1 MPLLLAV
8 AGILLTFSLP
18 PFGWWPL
25 GLALAVPFT
34 FTALAPTKRKAFF
47 AGFWF
52 GVPFFAVHLFWLPTS
67 FAKLLSPA
75 FWVVYPPLVLL
86 LSAFWGLTTL
96 ATRFVAAGFRNK
108 QPHPSAVLV
117 LLPLTWVITEQ
128 LRSFGYFGFPWG
140 ALGYTWLESPVGQ
153 LAEYGGLP
161 LLSLLSATVA
171 TLVTY
176 ASLRR
181 KPVLLAIPAAL
192 LVVAFFVGVRTE
204 QQEFKRAE
212 QATTMRTALLV
223 QGNLDPYSRALTAW
237 AELEAHQVL
246 TREGLASYPDTDVV
260 VWPEGAVTGSVVEG
274 PGGASLRAD
283 IATLPHTTF
292 VIGGRAY
299 EQYGSY
305 NSTFSFTAAAEL
317 GRYDKA
323 QLVPFGEQWPLYTSL
338 RGLYEVVFRALNL
351 PLLGATLPGTGTQP
365 LPVGF
370 TDAAAFICYESV
382 FPHIVRRLVANG
394 GTFLVLTTNDA
405 WFAMGNG
412 ARQHYDM
419 GRLRAIETRRW
430 LLRAGNDGIT
440 GVVDTF
446 GRTVAELPRGEAAW
460 LHATFTER
468 TEQTVWVRYG
478 QFATPILVM
487 MAALIGV
494 TRRRA

>member
-1 MPLLLAV
+1 MPLLLAA

-25 GLALAVPFT
+25 GLALVVPFT
-34 FTALAPTKRKAFF
+34 FTALAPNKRKAFL

-75 FWVVYPPLVLL
+75 FWGVYPPLVLL
-86 LSAFWGLTTL
+86 VSAFWGLTTL
-96 ATRFVAAGFRNK
+96 ATRVIAAGFRTK

-117 LLPLTWVITEQ
+117 LLPITWVITEQ
-128 LRSFGYFGFPWG
+128 LRSVGYFGFPWG
-140 ALGYTWLESPVGQ
+140 ALGYAWLDSPVGQ

-161 LLSLLSATVA
+161 LLSLLSASVA
-171 TLVTY
+171 ALVTY

-181 KPVLLAIPAAL
+181 KPLLLAIPAAL
-192 LVVAFFVGVRTE
+192 LIFAFFVGVITGQR
-204 QQEFKRAE
+204 EFERAE
-212 QATTMRTALLV
+212 QPATTRTALLV
-223 QGNLDPYSRALTAW
+223 QGNLDPYSRAITAW

-246 TREGLASYPDTDVV
+246 TREGLAAHPGTDVV
-260 VWPEGAVTGSVVEG
+260 VWPEGAVTGSFIEG
-274 PGGASLRAD
+274 ARGAGVRAD
-283 IATLPHTTF
+283 IAAEPGTTY
-292 VIGGRAY
+292 VVGGRAY

-305 NSTFSFTAAAEL
+305 NSTFSFTANEEL

-323 QLVPFGEQWPLYTSL
+323 QLVPFGEQWPLYTQL
-338 RGLYEVVFRALNL
+338 RGVYEVIFNALNL
-351 PLLGATLPGTGTQP
+351 PLLGATLPGTGNAP

-370 TDAAAFICYESV
+370 SEAAAFICYESV
-382 FPHIVRRLVANG
+382 FPNTVRRLVANG
-394 GTFLVLTTNDA
+394 GTFLLLTTNDA

-440 GVVDTF
+440 AVVNPS
-446 GRTVAELPRGEAAW
+446 GRTVEELPRGEAAW

-468 TEQTVWVRYG
+468 TERTLWVRYG

-487 MAALIGV
+487 MALLIGV
-494 TRRRA
+494 IRRRA